1 MRVILLLW
9 VGMVLGCS
17 SEDSS
22 PIFIEQAGVELG
34 VDFENTLL
42 ENDSFNIIQ
51 YLYFYNGA
59 GVATGDLTGDG
70 LPEVILGGNMRP
82 TALYWNRTT
91 NENGATHIQFED
103 ITHESGLGSLS
114 GWTTGI
120 SLGDV
125 NNDGWLDIYI
135 SQVSYKN
142 IRGSNKL
149 LVHRGLSNGV
159 PVFEEVTEDWGLTFE
174 GLSTQAVFFDYDLD
188 GDDDLYLL
196 NHSTHQ
202 TEHYAEGKV
211 REQLDTGGDKLY
223 RNDGNRFTEVT
234 QEAGIYSSSIGYG
247 LGIAVGDLNVDGYP
261 DLFIGNDF
269 HENDYCYLNN
279 GDGSF
284 REVGRAAFQ
293 HSSQFSMGA
302 AIADV
307 NNDGWPDIFSL
318 DMMPQEEEIRLRS
331 VPPDHYDINAF
342 KLGFGYGPQYP
353 RNALQLNRGL
363 DAEGVPFFSEIAQ
376 FAALDATD
384 WSWSGLPADFTNNG
398 HKDFLI
404 TNGILR
410 RPNDLDYLN
419 YLTNDMV
426 QLRATDLEI
435 AAQMPSGVRSNYFFE
450 NRGDLVWEDASDRI
464 QGNEAGV
471 TTGASYADL
480 DGDGDLDVV
489 LNQLNQNASFWI
501 NQTNNKN
508 FIKVDP
514 NRVRGLRAVL
524 FAEGAQIGVET
535 YSVNGFMSSHRGPL
549 HLGFGTLRPDSLV
562 LFYPGG
568 FREVRKDLV
577 PGMTYVAGRDEG
589 ESPSGKA
596 PMNGSMQIIGRV
608 TELGYQHREDE
619 SNEVVTE
626 KIIPWLHSTQGPALA
641 VGDVNSDGLEDIYVG
656 GAAGQA
662 GAILFQNDRGY
673 VLGTSNQLWEEEA
686 YYEDVCAA
694 FFDADAD
701 GDLDLVVGSG
711 GNHLPAQSSV
721 YLDRLYLNDGEG
733 RFEKQKIA
741 MPAVLENTSSIV
753 PVDLDGNGK
762 EDLIV
767 SYLGIPQKYGVS
779 SGVRILI
786 NQGAGRFL
794 DFTNLIAPKLREIGM
809 ITAVKV
815 VDLEGDEYPDLV
827 FAGEWTPLY
836 VLNNDQGKFELSEI
850 PDSRG
855 LWRSLAITDV
865 DGDGDLDILG
875 GNQGMNTFLNSRMP
889 AGMWWGDFDS
899 NQVPEG
905 VLYNFQGGKYWPL
918 PGRDLLIKQMTTYK
932 KEHSTYEAFTQDDVK
947 QYFEN
952 GRNYQLD
959 ILASGWFEKEE
970 KGYRFR
976 PFPTELQWAPI
987 FAMVQVEWEQPWML
1001 FGGNFYEQSPYIGRS
1016 DAGLLEMAAFDRMK
1030 KDWEVVSG
1038 ALRPMVKGQIR
1049 KMVVTNQNGVIIA
1062 RNNQSL
1068 LYLAR

>member
-1 MRVILLLW
+1 MRVILLVW
-9 VGMVLGCS
+9 VGIAMGCS
-17 SEDSS
+17 SRHSN
-22 PIFIEQAGVELG
+22 PIFIEQAGLELG
-34 VDFENTLL
+34 VDFENTLM
-42 ENDSFNIIQ
+42 ESDSFNIIQ
-51 YLYFYNGA
+51 YLYFYNGS

-82 TALYWNRTT
+82 TAIYWNRTLKEGEST
-91 NENGATHIQFED
+91 KLQFKE
-103 ITHESGLGSLS
+103 ITQEAGLGDLA

-120 SLGDV
+120 TLGDV

-135 SQVSYKN
+135 CQVSYKN
-142 IRGSNKL
+142 IKGSNKL
-149 LVHRGLSNGV
+149 FLHRGLNNGV
-159 PVFEEVTEDWGLTFE
+159 PIFEEVTEEWGLNFE

-188 GDDDLYLL
+188 GDEDLYLL

-202 TEHYAEGKV
+202 TEHYTEGKV
-211 REQLDTGGDKLY
+211 REQVDAGGDRLY
-223 RNDGNRFTEVT
+223 RNEGNRFKDVT
-234 QEAGIYSSSIGYG
+234 KEAGIYSSSIGYG
-247 LGIAVGDLNVDGYP
+247 LGIAVGDLNLDGYP
-261 DLFIGNDF
+261 DLFVGNDF

-279 GDGSF
+279 RDGSF
-284 REVGRAAFQ
+284 EEVGRKALQ

-307 NNDGWPDIFSL
+307 NNDGWPDILSL
-318 DMMPQEEEIRLRS
+318 DMMPQEESIRLRS

-342 KLGFGYGPQYP
+342 KLSFGYGPQYP

-363 DAEGVPFFSEIAQ
+363 DEAGIPFFSEIAQ

-398 HKDFLI
+398 HKDILI

-419 YLTNDMV
+419 YLTNEMV

-435 AAQMPSGVRSNYFFE
+435 AGQMPSGVRANYFFE
-450 NRGDLVWEDASDRI
+450 NAGNLVWADASQRVW
-464 QGNEAGV
+464 GNEPEV

-489 LNQLNQNASFWI
+489 LNQLNKNTSFWI
-501 NQTNNKN
+501 NQTNNKD

-514 NRVRGLRAVL
+514 NGVRGLRAVL
-524 FAEGAQIGVET
+524 FAEGEQITAES
-535 YSVNGFMSSHRGPL
+535 YSVNGFMSTHHGPL
-549 HLGFGTLRPDSLV
+549 HLGYGSLHLDSLV

-568 FREVRKDLV
+568 YREVRRNLV
-577 PGMTYVAGRDEG
+577 PGATYAAQRDYREA
-589 ESPSGKA
+589 PSGKA
-596 PMNGSMQIIGRV
+596 PRV
-608 TELGYQHREDE
+608 EKLEPIWRVSELGYRHREDE
-619 SNEVVTE
+619 ANEVAVE
-626 KIIPWLHSTQGPALA
+626 KIIPWLHSSQGPALA
-641 VGDVNSDGLEDIYVG
+641 VGDVNADGLADIYVG

-662 GAILFQNDRGY
+662 GRVLLQSDTGY
-673 VLGTSNQLWEEEA
+673 SVGELGKLWLEEA

-694 FFDADAD
+694 FFDADGD

-711 GNHLPAQSSV
+711 GNHLPAQSSA
-721 YLDRLYLNDGEG
+721 YLDRLYLNDGNG

-741 MPAVLENTSSIV
+741 LPAVLENTSSIT

-762 EDLIV
+762 EDLII

-809 ITAVKV
+809 ITEVKV
-815 VDLEGDEYPDLV
+815 VDLAGDEYPELV
-827 FAGEWTPLY
+827 FAGEWTPIY
-836 VLNNDQGKFELSEI
+836 ILNNQKGRFELSEI
-850 PDSRG
+850 PNSRG
-855 LWRSLAITDV
+855 LWRSVMITDV
-865 DGDGDLDILG
+865 DGDEDLDIMA
-875 GNQGMNTFLNSRMP
+875 GNQGMNTFLNNRMP
-889 AGMWWGDFDS
+889 AGMWWGDFDD

-905 VLYNFQGGKYWPL
+905 VLYNFQAGKYWPL

-932 KEHSTYEAFTQDDVK
+932 KEHPTYEHFVQDDVK
-947 QYFEN
+947 RYFEN
-952 GRNYQLD
+952 GKNFQLD
-959 ILASGWFEKEE
+959 VIASGWFEKEE

-976 PFPTELQWAPI
+976 PFPKELQWAPI
-987 FAMVQVEWEQPWML
+987 FSMVRVERGEQWWYL
-1001 FGGNFYEQSPYIGRS
+1001 FGGNFYEQSPYMGRS
-1016 DAGLLEMAAFDRMK
+1016 DAALLEMAVFDEE
-1030 KDWEVVSG
+1030 WQVVSN

-1049 KMVVTNQNGVIIA
+1049 KMAVTDKNGVIIA
-1062 RNNQSL
+1062 RNNESL
-1068 LYLAR
+1068 LFLTP